1 MEKKY
6 TCPVCNKEGTLSE
19 LNACILAHLNEF
31 KNEEKEAKKKEI
43 EKLKTEN
50 ERLIEKIKENCRRLD
65 ELGLMANINYT
76 ISPKREQ
83 AKTKSSCNHSEEF
96 PNLEDFIRTI
106 YKEIL

>member
-19 LNACILAHLNEF
+19 LNACILAHLNDF
-31 KNEEKEAKKKEI
+31 KNEAKEAKKKEI
-43 EKLKTEN
+43 DKLKTEN
-50 ERLIEKIKENCRRLD
+50 ERLIEKIKENCRRLN
-65 ELGLMANINYT
+65 ELGVIINYT
-76 ISPKREQ
+76 INPKREQ
-83 AKTKSSCNHSEEF
+83 TKPKSYNHNEEF